1 MPKHYVSVGWTGRD
15 GEPYV
20 QVTASWES
28 REKAEESAKRFAKQF
43 APGTAHEIAYLGHN
57 GAERY

>member
-1 MPKHYVSVGWTGRD
+1 MAKHYASVSWTGPD

-28 REKAEESAKRFAKQF
+28 RERAEESAKRFARQL
-43 APGTAHEIAYLGHN
+43 APGTVHEVTYLGHN